1 MKKAFLFLWASIK
14 EYKGYYLFMLLAPI
28 VGALYKPV
36 IYYTIKMM
44 VDIITNVNG
53 FTYIQILTPFLIY
66 VCADIFMSSMWRAS
80 EVAEWKSQ
88 PYVQRGILLNALKTI
103 LSFRYTFFQNVAGG
117 SITSKIKGLLDGYT
131 EMWTQIYFGLFFWI
145 LASITTGFSICLISY
160 KLGILI
166 FGWSLVYVWINYFFA
181 KHINLLSQKQ
191 NEAKHD
197 VIGEIAD
204 TVANIQSIKLF
215 ATRESEEQRLK
226 DKITDSFIPKEIA
239 LLKYHF
245 KINVFNDSMSIAII
259 AILILVMVNLRQNG
273 DVSVGDFVFVFGMAF
288 QFQDN
293 LWRLMQEL
301 HRFSN
306 HMGDLT
312 SSLGIY
318 EADKSEYRGAKF
330 DNKQVDYKILYA
342 YNPDPKQIT
351 LSNINHNT
359 YEHNIIPN
367 EHNINTIE
375 PTVITSSSAAISNK
389 ESKTK
394 NIPSIEF
401 KNISFNYE
409 GHDKLIFKDLNLT
422 IHAGEKVGIVG
433 FTGAGKS
440 TLINLL
446 LKIFKPQQGYVLL
459 DGQDIATIDS
469 DDLRRQIA
477 VIPQDISLFHRDLL
491 ANIRYGNDVEASE
504 VIAASSKAHA
514 DEFIKAL
521 PEGYNTHVGERG
533 VKLSGGQRQRIAISR
548 AILKNA
554 PILILDEA
562 TSSLDSVTES
572 YIQESI
578 RELIKGK
585 TVLAIAH
592 RLSTLKDMD
601 RLIVIENGQIVE
613 TGTHDQL
620 LATPS
625 LYAKIWHTQ
634 YSV

>member
-1 MKKAFLFLWASIK
+1 
-14 EYKGYYLFMLLAPI
+14 MLLAPI
-28 VGALYKPV
+28 IGAAYKPIV
-36 IYYTIKMM
+36 YYAIKMM

-53 FTYIQILTPFLIY
+53 FNYAQILTPFAIY
-66 VCADIFMSSMWRAS
+66 VFAEIFMSGMWRAS
-80 EVAEWKSQ
+80 QVAEWKSQ

-103 LSFRYTFFQNVAGG
+103 LSYRYTFFQNTAGG

-131 EMWTQIYFGLFFWI
+131 EMWSQIYFGLFFWI
-145 LASITTGFSICLISY
+145 LASLTTGLSIFLVSY
-160 KLGILI
+160 KLGLLLL
-166 FGWSLVYVWINYFFA
+166 GWSVLYIWLNYFFVA
-181 KHINLLSQKQ
+181 RINLLSKQQ
-191 NEAKHD
+191 NEAKHV

-204 TVANIQSIKLF
+204 AVSNIQSIKLF
-215 ATRESEEQRLK
+215 ATRKSEELRLK
-226 DKITDSFIPKEIA
+226 DKITESFIPKEVS
-239 LLKYHF
+239 LLKYQF
-245 KINVFNDSMSIAII
+245 KVSVINDSLAII
-259 AILILVMVNLRQNG
+259 VISIIILIMIRLKQIG
-273 DVSVGDFVFVFGMAF
+273 EISVGDFVFVFGMGF
-288 QFQDN
+288 QFLEN
-293 LWRLMQEL
+293 LWHTMQEL
-301 HRFSN
+301 HKFSS
-306 HMGDLT
+306 HVGDLN

-318 EADKSEYRGAKF
+318 DADQSEYKDAKF
-330 DNKQVDYKILYA
+330 DNKQVDYKTLYA
-342 YNPDPKQIT
+342 YNSADLEQYVDQ
-351 LSNINHNT
+351 LN
-359 YEHNIIPN
+359 
-367 EHNINTIE
+367 
-375 PTVITSSSAAISNK
+375 TSS
-389 ESKTK
+389 ESSIKVATK
-394 NIPSIEF
+394 YDIPSIEF

-409 GHDKLIFKDLNLT
+409 GHEKLIFKDLNLT
-422 IHAGEKVGIVG
+422 IHPGERVGIVG

-440 TLINLL
+440 SLINLL
-446 LKIFKPQQGYVLL
+446 LKIFIPQQGSILL

-469 DDLRRQIA
+469 DELRRQIA

-491 ANIRYGNDVEASE
+491 ANISYGNDVEDSA

-514 DEFIKAL
+514 DEFIQAL
-521 PEGYNTHVGERG
+521 PEGYSTHVGERG

-601 RLIVIENGQIVE
+601 RLIVIDNGQIIE
-613 TGTHDQL
+613 TGTHDEL
-620 LATPS
+620 LAAPS